1 MLEQLNF
8 LRKNAHTKLL
18 EKLNSIRKNTHTHTQ
33 SCLKGLTLHK
43 KTQVFCYKKF
53 KIYEKKHIA
62 RKVRNL
68 SGPFPSPTRSGYFL
82 SRRWRSDV
90 SRITNQPVLNF
101 SLKKGKI
108 EDNLINNNKIVS
120 KRVWVFPID

>member
-1 MLEQLNF
+1 MLERFNF
-8 LRKNAHTKLL
+8 TQKN
-18 EKLNSIRKNTHTHTQ
+18 
-33 SCLKGLTLHK
+33 
-43 KTQVFCYKKF
+43 QVFCYKKF

>member
-18 EKLNSIRKNTHTHTQ
+18 EKLNSIRKNTHTHTKLLERFNFTQ
-33 SCLKGLTLHK
+33 KN
-43 KTQVFCYKKF
+43 QVFFYKKF

-120 KRVWVFPID
+120 KRVFAID

>member
-1 MLEQLNF
+1 MCIYEKIHKNLLEQLNF

-18 EKLNSIRKNTHTHTQ
+18 EKLNSIRKNTHTHTKLLERFNFTQ
-33 SCLKGLTLHK
+33 KN
-43 KTQVFCYKKF
+43 QVFCYKQF

-90 SRITNQPVLNF
+90 STV
-101 SLKKGKI
+101 
-108 EDNLINNNKIVS
+108 E
-120 KRVWVFPID
+120 